1 MEAKFTLDL
10 LTQATV
16 VLDHEGGV
24 CFSNEAAAQLWV
36 LNAERLQQLHAEDL
50 FPDDPEV
57 LRHVE
62 QVFSTGKTIRRP
74 GLHPQS
80 RLLAERVL
88 DVIASPVLDD
98 SGGVTQ
104 VLLCLL
110 DTTHHHA
117 AQAREVE
124 ERIMEQLGLMTAS
137 LAHEIRNPLSG
148 IKGALQLIQRDAQVS
163 RTHGDAFGLMLGELE
178 RIERLLQNL
187 QHFAHPAPLH
197 LQSVDLHELL
207 ASIIEFEKQ
216 HSPMLRFHAHFD
228 LSLPP
233 LHGDRDKLHQIFLNL
248 VRNAVE
254 ASPPEGRVRLE
265 TRPCS
270 RWELAGTTLD
280 PSQSYL
286 LVTLSD
292 EGHGVAPEDVEQ
304 LFKPFFTT
312 KTSGHGLGL
321 PITHRLIRAHGG
333 QIRYAPAKS
342 GGACFEVLLP
352 WSRNSELGE

>member
-1 MEAKFTLDL
+1 MKAGFTLDL
-10 LTQATV
+10 LTQAAV
-16 VLDHEGGV
+16 VIDHEGGV

-36 LNAERLQQLHAEDL
+36 LDVERLQQLRAEDL

-57 LRHVE
+57 LQHVE
-62 QVFSTGKTIRRP
+62 QVFTTGKSIRRP
-74 GLHPQS
+74 GLPPQS
-80 RLLAERVL
+80 QPLAKRVL
-88 DVIASPVLDD
+88 DVIASPVLND
-98 SGGVTQ
+98 SGGVTH

-148 IKGALQLIQRDAQVS
+148 IKGALQLIQRDSQVS
-163 RTHGDAFGLMLGELE
+163 RPHGDAFSLMLGELE

-187 QHFAHPAPLH
+187 QHFAYPAPLH
-197 LQSVDLHELL
+197 LQPVDLHELL
-207 ASIIEFEKQ
+207 ANIIEFEKQ
-216 HSPMLRFHAHFD
+216 HSPKLRFHAHFD

-233 LHGDRDKLHQIFLNL
+233 VLGDRDKLHQIFLNL

-254 ASPPEGRVRLE
+254 ASPPEGWIRLE

-270 RWELAGTTLD
+270 RWELAGTALD

-286 LVTLSD
+286 LITLSD
-292 EGHGVAPEDVEQ
+292 EGCGVVAEHVEQ

-312 KTSGHGLGL
+312 KSSGHGLGL

-342 GGACFEVLLP
+342 GGAGFEVMLP
-352 WSRNSELGE
+352 WSQNSEAGT

>member
-1 MEAKFTLDL
+1 MDSRFTLDL
-10 LTQATV
+10 LTQASV
-16 VLDHEGGV
+16 VIDCGGGV

-36 LNAERLQQLHAEDL
+36 QDAERLQQLRAADL

-62 QVFSTGKTIRRP
+62 QVFATGKAIRRP
-74 GLHPQS
+74 GLRPQS
-80 RLLAERVL
+80 RPLEGAVL

-98 SGGVTQ
+98 SGNVTH

-110 DTTHHHA
+110 DTTHHHQ
-117 AQAREVE
+117 AQAREAE

-148 IKGALQLIQRDAQVS
+148 IKGALQLIQRDPQVA
-163 RTHGDAFGLMLGELE
+163 RPHGDAFSLMLGELE

-197 LQSVDLHELL
+197 PRTVDLPGLL
-207 ASIIEFEKQ
+207 ANIIEFEKQ
-216 HSPMLRFHAHFD
+216 HAPNLRFHARFD

-233 LHGDRDKLHQIFLNL
+233 VLGDRDKLHQIFLNL
-248 VRNAVE
+248 VRIDVE
-254 ASPPEGRVRLE
+254 ASPPEGQIRLE

-270 RWELAGTTLD
+270 RWELAGTALD
-280 PSQSYL
+280 PSKSYV

-292 EGHGVAPEDVEQ
+292 EGSGVAPEHVDQ

-312 KTSGHGLGL
+312 KASGHGLGL
-321 PITHRLIRAHGG
+321 PITHRLVRAHSG
-333 QIRYAPAKS
+333 QIRYTPAKT
-342 GGACFEVLLP
+342 GGATFEVMLP
-352 WSRNSELGE
+352 WSEHPVPDG